1 MARARSVNEMMAMK
15 HRTIPFSKPWAD
27 AFGAPGWTGMWFV
40 WGKSGSGKT
49 SFMLQLCKELCRHF
63 KGVYN
68 SLEEGASVTIQ
79 NAIKQHDMMSVNSR
93 LSFLDAEPMDELSA
107 RMDKRMSPHFYII
120 DSIQYTGFNI
130 NTLHDFVA
138 AHKNKLI
145 IFVSQTR
152 GEQPAGRTAEK
163 AKFDAALK
171 IWVEG
176 FRAKS
181 HGRTFGS
188 VGYYDVWPERAREYW
203 GSKKRKITPTN
214 EIL

>member
-1 MARARSVNEMMAMK
+1 MARALSVNEMMAIK

-27 AFGAPGWTGMWFV
+27 AFGAPSCTGMWFV
-40 WGKSGSGKT
+40 WGRSGSGKT
-49 SFMLQLCKELCRHF
+49 SFMMQLCKELCRHF
-63 KGVYN
+63 KGAYN
-68 SLEEGASVTIQ
+68 SLEEGTSVTIQ
-79 NAIKQHDMMSVNSR
+79 NAIIQHNMMSVNSR
-93 LSFLDAEPMDELSA
+93 LVFLNAEPIDELSA
-107 RMDKRMSPHFYII
+107 RMDKRMSPHFYVI
-120 DSIQYTGFNI
+120 DSIQYTGLNA
-130 NTLHDFVA
+130 NTLRDFVE

-145 IFVSQTR
+145 IFTSQVR
-152 GEQPAGRTAEK
+152 GEQPAGRPAES

-203 GSKKRKITPTN
+203 GDDKKMIKI
-214 EIL
+214 